1 MPETQVSSFILRFVQ
16 ERPDAG
22 WHGMIRHVQ
31 SSEEIRFSNIQEA
44 LSFLAGF
51 VDLDNPDWSPPAP
64 TEDSQPVL

>member
-1 MPETQVSSFILRFVQ
+1 
-16 ERPDAG
+16 
-22 WHGMIRHVQ
+22 MIRHVQ
-31 SSEEIRFSNIQEA
+31 SSEEIRFSNIREA